1 MDIVGMSV
9 ADYVGWGA
17 VTMLELLSRFIREH
31 GLEDECIAFLH
42 EVADKEQ
49 DGDHGQRCDDE

>member
-9 ADYVGWGA
+9 ADYVGWGD

-42 EVADKEQ
+42 EVADKEKDED
-49 DGDHGQRCDDE
+49 DG